1 MTRSELVQRRAQRT
15 RGLNAPDVAI
25 CVDHLL
31 DAIAGRLGTGGR
43 VEIKGFGAWPI
54 YSREARQG
62 WNPATVALVQVL
74 AKRTVRFKAGQD
86 FRQRVDRG

>member
-1 MTRSELVQRRAQRT
+1 M
-15 RGLNAPDVAI
+15 
-25 CVDHLL
+25 
-31 DAIAGRLGTGGR
+31 
-43 VEIKGFGAWPI
+43 EIKGFGAWPI